1 MKVGIIG
8 AGAVGSACLLSMV
21 MRGSAREVVLVNR
34 DRKRAQGVV
43 TDVQHGAVLS
53 PPITVRDGD
62 YSDLAGSSVV
72 MITAGVNEKAG
83 GATDRSD
90 PVGRLRL
97 LEANAAIFQDI
108 VPQIHYSAPDAL
120 ILVVTDPPDALAD
133 VVRML
138 GHERVLS
145 TGTSLDT
152 LRFRFHLG
160 KRLNVSASDVEAV
173 VLGEHGTS
181 SVFLWS
187 SARVGG
193 KKVLDLLGES
203 QTAQTV
209 REELEREVR
218 YANITVIE
226 GIGASQYGIGM
237 VSARLT
243 EMVLRDERAVI
254 PIGCYN
260 PTFGVTLSL
269 PSVVGR
275 EGVHR
280 LIEPEMSAAEQQ
292 GLQSSAEAIKAALS
306 RLSLKESRR
315 RTA

>member
-1 MKVGIIG
+1 MPK
-8 AGAVGSACLLSMV
+8 
-21 MRGSAREVVLVNR
+21 
-34 DRKRAQGVV
+34 
-43 TDVQHGAVLS
+43 
-53 PPITVRDGD
+53 
-62 YSDLAGSSVV
+62 
-72 MITAGVNEKAG
+72 
-83 GATDRSD
+83 
-90 PVGRLRL
+90 
-97 LEANAAIFQDI
+97 
-108 VPQIHYSAPDAL
+108 IHHSAPDAL
-120 ILVVTDPPDALAD
+120 ILVVTDPPVALAD

-160 KRLNVSASDVEAV
+160 KRLNVSASDVEALV
-173 VLGEHGTS
+173 AGEHGVS

-193 KKVLDLLGES
+193 RKVLDLLGES
-203 QTAQTV
+203 QTAGNV

-243 EMVLRDERAVI
+243 EMILRDEGAVI

-260 PTFGVTLSL
+260 ATFGVTLSL
-269 PSVVGR
+269 PSVIGR

-280 LIEPEMSAAEQQ
+280 VIEPEMSDAERQ
-292 GLQSSAEAIKAALS
+292 GLQGSAEAIKAALS
-306 RLSLKESRR
+306 RLSLKEFRR
-315 RTA
+315 STV